1 MGKHEKDPEATM
13 TTPTTPADQTYVAS
27 ERGLMITVLI
37 MVVIGAGAV
46 LMMMS

>member
-1 MGKHEKDPEATM
+1 M
-13 TTPTTPADQTYVAS
+13 TTPTNQADSTYIAS

-37 MVVIGAGAV
+37 MVLLGAGSV